1 MGQPPLHKSEM
12 SPSTAISLKCLFP
25 RLQETPAAEVNA
37 WRLVGRPH
45 LLWAEE
51 EAIEPSKSF

>member
-1 MGQPPLHKSEM
+1 M